1 MGQPQP
7 CMARKRASP
16 VSLLNQQVTW
26 QRGLK
31 PESLE
36 NLATYNRRFGQKVND
51 PFEGKVSFRESSL
64 NSSSI
69 ILRNV
74 TWEDENCYVCSFNAY
89 PDGSKRKQICLKVE
103 GILKMH
109 KNRVPTSNPAMKGRQ
124 EVLSCSATG
133 KPAPTITW
141 DIPSNI
147 SSKDLQQTA
156 VVSNSDRTFTSSS
169 SITVECCFS
178 SESWSLN
185 TLIIATLAII
195 ICIIVVAAVVIHKR
209 WCTLELLSDEHLCE
223 AAVIQT
229 QQTILAAVG
238 EDAPLSCQLLET
250 KDVQQVTWQK
260 VLEKTERNVCTY
272 SEFFGETVDPGFKE
286 KVQFT
291 EVGLQK
297 SSIVIR
303 SITEQDE
310 GCYLC
315 LFNIYPD
322 GALIGRTCLMVY
334 ELHEPILDA
343 RRSNSPTES
352 VVSCSATGRP
362 APSVTL
368 TVLHQSLSFSQ
379 YTSTSVT
386 NSNGTVT
393 ITTTALLS
401 AFSSTEVGCSVSV
414 LSAAPRELL
423 VTVPGLTETS
433 EYGEELFQSHL

>member
-1 MGQPQP
+1 MSDSVVPFFFF
-7 CMARKRASP
+7 
-16 VSLLNQQVTW
+16 LLEIFFK
-26 QRGLK
+26 GL
-31 PESLE
+31 
-36 NLATYNRRFGQKVND
+36 AD
-51 PFEGKVSFRESSL
+51 PIKTEKSV
-64 NSSSI
+64 
-69 ILRNV
+69 
-74 TWEDENCYVCSFNAY
+74 
-89 PDGSKRKQICLKVE
+89 
-103 GILKMH
+103 
-109 KNRVPTSNPAMKGRQ
+109 
-124 EVLSCSATG
+124 
-133 KPAPTITW
+133 
-141 DIPSNI
+141 
-147 SSKDLQQTA
+147 
-156 VVSNSDRTFTSSS
+156 
-169 SITVECCFS
+169 
-178 SESWSLN
+178 
-185 TLIIATLAII
+185 
-195 ICIIVVAAVVIHKR
+195 
-209 WCTLELLSDEHLCE
+209 
-223 AAVIQT
+223 
-229 QQTILAAVG
+229 LAAEG

-260 VLEKTERNVCTY
+260 VLEKTERNICTY
-272 SEFFGETVDPGFKE
+272 SEFFGETVDPDFKE

-291 EVGLQK
+291 EAGLQK

-303 SITEQDE
+303 SVTEQDE

-322 GALIGRTCLMVY
+322 GALTAGTCLMVY
-334 ELHEPILDA
+334 ELHEPILDV

-368 TVLHQSLSFSQ
+368 TVLHQNLSFSQ

-433 EYGEELFQSHL
+433 EDGLDKQTGSSDRRSKKDFRGGIRKIPTMPRTTRSTSPLSDNVDLRLRSSERKTKHRIPAITVAT

>member
-1 MGQPQP
+1 
-7 CMARKRASP
+7 MASCA
-16 VSLLNQQVTW
+16 
-26 QRGLK
+26 
-31 PESLE
+31 
-36 NLATYNRRFGQKVND
+36 
-51 PFEGKVSFRESSL
+51 
-64 NSSSI
+64 
-69 ILRNV
+69 
-74 TWEDENCYVCSFNAY
+74 
-89 PDGSKRKQICLKVE
+89 
-103 GILKMH
+103 
-109 KNRVPTSNPAMKGRQ
+109 
-124 EVLSCSATG
+124 VLCF
-133 KPAPTITW
+133 
-141 DIPSNI
+141 
-147 SSKDLQQTA
+147 A
-156 VVSNSDRTFTSSS
+156 V
-169 SITVECCFS
+169 
-178 SESWSLN
+178 
-185 TLIIATLAII
+185 
-195 ICIIVVAAVVIHKR
+195 
-209 WCTLELLSDEHLCE
+209 LELLNRGE

-260 VLEKTERNVCTY
+260 VLETTEKNVCTY
-272 SEFFGETVDPGFKE
+272 SEFFGETVDPDFKE

-297 SSIVIR
+297 SSIVIK
-303 SITEQDE
+303 SVTEQDE

-322 GALIGRTCLMVY
+322 GALIGRTCLKIY
-334 ELHEPILDA
+334 ELHEPILDV
-343 RRSNSPTES
+343 RRSNSPAES

-368 TVLHQSLSFSQ
+368 TVLHQNLSFSQ

-433 EYGEELFQSHL
+433 EDG